1 MALPADLSREDFQ
14 IQFSE
19 DKEHWTLR
27 WTGSIHSKDPSDFLD
42 PYFEDVLDGARNA
55 QRRIRMDFTALE
67 YMNSASLPPLIQFLR
82 KVSEEKVHAEFLYDA
97 KRKVQAASFRAL
109 EVIAKNSKYAK
120 VTGV

>member
-1 MALPADLSREDFQ
+1 MSMPDNLSREDFQ
-14 IQFSE
+14 ILFSD
-19 DKEHWTLR
+19 DKDHWTLS

-42 PYFEDVLDGARNA
+42 PYFEGVLDGARDAN
-55 QRRIRMDFTALE
+55 RRIRMDFTRLE
-67 YMNSASLPPLIQFLR
+67 YMNSASLPPLIHFLR
-82 KVSEEKVHAEFLYDA
+82 KVSEEKVHAEFLYDS

>member
-1 MALPADLSREDFQ
+1 MAAPDNLSREDFQ

-19 DKEHWTLR
+19 EKDHWTLR
-27 WTGSIHSKDPSDFLD
+27 WTGSIHTKDPSEFLD
-42 PYFEDVLDGARNA
+42 PYFEGVLDGAKDA
-55 QRRIRMDFTALE
+55 ERRIRMDFTQLE

-82 KVSEEKVHAEFLYDA
+82 KVTEEKVHAEFLYDS
-97 KRKVQAASFRAL
+97 KRKVQSASFRAL